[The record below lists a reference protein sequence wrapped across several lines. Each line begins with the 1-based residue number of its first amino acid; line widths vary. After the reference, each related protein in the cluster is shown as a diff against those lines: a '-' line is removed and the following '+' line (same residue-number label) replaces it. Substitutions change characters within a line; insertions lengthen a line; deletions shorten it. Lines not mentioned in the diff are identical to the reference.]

1 MEIRKYQDSDFDQMM
16 NLHREVLIKEN
27 VYRGT
32 GIWEDDLLNITDHYF
47 NRNGEFIVG
56 LENGELIAM
65 GALRRI
71 STDTAEIVRMRVH
84 PDHQGKGCGNTIL
97 FELEKFAFNNHYNE
111 LILETDERLI
121 NALKL
126 YRKSGYLFW
135 KEEMIDGYKC
145 IWYRKDINL

>member
-1 MEIRKYQDSDFDQMM
+1 MM

-47 NRNGEFIVG
+47 DRNGEFIVG

-65 GALRRI
+65 GAIRRI
-71 STDTAEIVRMRVH
+71 SSDIAEIVRMRVH
-84 PDHQGKGCGNTIL
+84 PDHQGKGCGNIIL
-97 FELEKFAFNNHYNE
+97 IELEKFALNNHYNE

-121 NALKL
+121 NAIKL
-126 YRKSGYLFW
+126 YRKNGYIFW

-145 IWYRKDINL
+145 IWYKKKLISIKS